1 MITAVI
7 VEDEKIAQEIL
18 TDYIKRYCPSIQL
31 SGVASNIHEAVP
43 MIHELKPDIV
53 FLDVEMPFGNG
64 FDVLDACSD
73 VSFETIFI
81 TAYAEY
87 AIKAINKAAAYYLLK
102 PVSIEELI
110 LAVEK
115 VKTNLDKKQHI
126 NRNKILLEN
135 LHEKKQE
142 LHQLVLPTIEGFDV
156 VKTENVIRLQGNGN
170 FTDIFLHGKQK
181 KMVCRFLKY
190 FEELLPEHFVRIH
203 KSHIINTK
211 SIVSYHKG
219 SGGYVTL
226 DDGSE
231 VEVSATFKDSL
242 LKLLVK

>member
-18 TDYIKRYCPSIQL
+18 TDYIKRYCPAIQL
-31 SGVASNIHEAVP
+31 QGVSSNIHEAVP
-43 MIHELKPDIV
+43 LIHEVKPDVV

-73 VSFETIFI
+73 VHFETIFI

-115 VKTNLDKKQHI
+115 VKTNIDQKQNI

-135 LHEKKQE
+135 LAEKKPE
-142 LHQLVLPTIEGFDV
+142 LQQLVLPTIEGFDV
-156 VKTENVIRLQGNGN
+156 IKTENVVRLQGNGN
-170 FTDIFLHGKQK
+170 FTDIFLQGKQK

-190 FEELLPEHFVRIH
+190 FEELLPDHFVRIH

-211 SIVSYHKG
+211 SITSYHKG
-219 SGGYVTL
+219 AGGYVTL
-226 DDGSE
+226 EDGSE
-231 VEVSATFKDSL
+231 VEVSVSYKDSL
-242 LKLLVK
+242 LKILGK

>member
-73 VSFETIFI
+73 ASFETIFI

-102 PVSIEELI
+102 PVSIQELI
-110 LAVEK
+110 AAVEK
-115 VKTNLDKKQHI
+115 VKETLQNKEQI

-135 LHEKKQE
+135 LHEIKQE

-170 FTDIFLHGKQK
+170 FTDIFLKGKQK

-226 DDGSE
+226 DDGTE

>member
-18 TDYIKRYCPSIQL
+18 SDYIKRYCPSINL
-31 SGVASNIHEAVP
+31 LGVASNIHEAVP
-43 MIHELKPDIV
+43 LIHEQKPDLV

-73 VSFETIFI
+73 VQFETIFI

-87 AIKAINKAAAYYLLK
+87 AIKAINKAASYYLLK
-102 PVSIEELI
+102 PLSIEELI

-115 VKTNLDKKQHI
+115 VKSNIEQKQHI

-135 LHEKKQE
+135 LAEKKTE
-142 LHQLVLPTIEGFDV
+142 LHQLVLPTLEGFDV
-156 VKTENVIRLQGNGN
+156 VKTENIIRLQGNGN

-190 FEELLPEHFVRIH
+190 FEDLLPDHFMRIH
-203 KSHIINTK
+203 KSHIVNIK
-211 SIVSYHKG
+211 SIVSYHKAA
-219 SGGYVTL
+219 GGFVTL

-231 VEVSATFKDSL
+231 IEVSGTYKDEL
-242 LKLLVK
+242 LKVLGR

>member
-1 MITAVI
+1 MIKAVI

-18 TDYIKRYCPSIQL
+18 ADYIKRYCPSIQL
-31 SGVASNIHEAVP
+31 VGVASNIHDAVP
-43 MIHELKPDIV
+43 MIHEYRPEVV

-64 FDVLDACSD
+64 FDVLDACRE
-73 VSFETIFI
+73 VPFETIFI

-102 PVSIEELI
+102 PVNIEELI
-110 LAVEK
+110 IAVEK
-115 VKTNLDKKQHI
+115 VKTNIESKQQI

-135 LHEKKQE
+135 LQEKKPE
-142 LHQLVLPTIEGFDV
+142 LHQLVLPTLEGFDV
-156 VKTENVIRLQGNGN
+156 IKTENVIRLQGNGN

-190 FEELLPEHFVRIH
+190 FEELLPDHFIRIH
-203 KSHIINTK
+203 KSHIINIK

-226 DDGSE
+226 EDGNE
-231 VEVSATFKDSL
+231 IEVSATFKDGL
-242 LKLLVK
+242 LKLLGR

>member
-31 SGVASNIHEAVP
+31 QGVASNIHEAVP
-43 MIHELKPDIV
+43 MIHDIQPDVV

-73 VSFETIFI
+73 VHFETIFI

-115 VKTNLDKKQHI
+115 VKTNIDQKQNI

-135 LHEKKQE
+135 LAEKKAE

-156 VKTENVIRLQGNGN
+156 IKTENVVRLQGNGN
-170 FTDIFLHGKQK
+170 FTDIFLRGKQK

-190 FEELLPEHFVRIH
+190 FEELLPDHFVRIH

-211 SIVSYHKG
+211 SITSYHKG
-219 SGGYVTL
+219 AGGYVTL
-226 DDGSE
+226 EDGSE
-231 VEVSATFKDSL
+231 VEVSVSYKDEL
-242 LKLLVK
+242 MRVMGK